1 MIDLTPL
8 DVRKKRGD
16 FRKVVRGYDAAA
28 VDDFLE
34 TVAGRMEELVREQN
48 AMAARVDS
56 MTDAIAAYRDRERA
70 MNEALVSAQ
79 QLREDVRE
87 QAAREAD
94 LVLREARAE
103 AERIVGEARRQ
114 ATGAAEALRRIQG
127 QRVRFLRLFRTLVE
141 RQLAG
146 DRDGRRPQRVPGPRR
161 RGRVRPRRR
170 RAGGLMARAH
180 RADRGGRA
188 GRPRP
193 HERATARR
201 DHPGHGAGRAGRAHP
216 GGDLHPLRGDPR
228 LPPLHRGV
236 AHGAAAP
243 GHAGRQAGGGHAG
256 ALSSL
261 RGLHAAAGHLSRAG
275 DAGAGGGHA
284 DREQRVRGDEPV
296 LGARATWC

>member
-16 FRKVVRGYDAAA
+16 FRPAMRGYDRAA

-34 TVAGRMEELVREQN
+34 TAAARMEELVREQN
-48 AMAARVDS
+48 AMAARLDS

-114 ATGAAEALRRIQG
+114 AGAAAEALKRLQG

-141 RQLAG
+141 RQLAEIEAEE
-146 DRDGRRPQRVPGPRR
+146 DR
-161 RGRVRPRRR
+161 
-170 RAGGLMARAH
+170 
-180 RADRGGRA
+180 
-188 GRPRP
+188 
-193 HERATARR
+193 TAAI
-201 DHPGHGAGRAGRAHP
+201 G
-216 GGDLHPLRGDPR
+216 RGD
-228 LPPLHRGV
+228 
-236 AHGAAAP
+236 ADDSSGASD
-243 GHAGRQAGGGHAG
+243 GQGG
-256 ALSSL
+256 
-261 RGLHAAAGHLSRAG
+261 
-275 DAGAGGGHA
+275 
-284 DREQRVRGDEPV
+284 
-296 LGARATWC
+296 

>member
-16 FRKVVRGYDAAA
+16 FRKVVRGYDPAA

-114 ATGAAEALRRIQG
+114 ATAAAEALRRIQG
-127 QRVRFLRLFRTLVE
+127 QRVRFLRIFRTLVE
-141 RQLAG
+141 RQLQEIEMEE
-146 DRDGRRPQRVPGPRR
+146 DRTGSLG
-161 RGRVRPRRR
+161 
-170 RAGGLMARAH
+170 
-180 RADRGGRA
+180 
-188 GRPRP
+188 
-193 HERATARR
+193 
-201 DHPGHGAGRAGRAHP
+201 
-216 GGDLHPLRGDPR
+216 RGDADESA
-228 LPPLHRGV
+228 LASEG
-236 AHGAAAP
+236 
-243 GHAGRQAGGGHAG
+243 QGG
-256 ALSSL
+256 
-261 RGLHAAAGHLSRAG
+261 
-275 DAGAGGGHA
+275 
-284 DREQRVRGDEPV
+284 
-296 LGARATWC
+296 

>member
-16 FRKVVRGYDAAA
+16 FRKVVRGYDPAA

-48 AMAARVDS
+48 ALAARVDS

-103 AERIVGEARRQ
+103 SDRIVGEARRQ
-114 ATGAAEALRRIQG
+114 ATAAAEALRRLQG

-141 RQLAG
+141 RQLAEIESEE
-146 DRDGRRPQRVPGPRR
+146 DRTPSLG
-161 RGRVRPRRR
+161 
-170 RAGGLMARAH
+170 
-180 RADRGGRA
+180 
-188 GRPRP
+188 
-193 HERATARR
+193 
-201 DHPGHGAGRAGRAHP
+201 
-216 GGDLHPLRGDPR
+216 RGD
-228 LPPLHRGV
+228 
-236 AHGAAAP
+236 ADESSSS
-243 GHAGRQAGGGHAG
+243 HASEGQAG
-256 ALSSL
+256 
-261 RGLHAAAGHLSRAG
+261 
-275 DAGAGGGHA
+275 
-284 DREQRVRGDEPV
+284 
-296 LGARATWC
+296 

>member
-16 FRKVVRGYDAAA
+16 FRKVVRGYDPAA

-48 AMAARVDS
+48 ATASRVDS

-114 ATGAAEALRRIQG
+114 ATAAAEALRRIQG
-127 QRVRFLRLFRTLVE
+127 QRVRFLRIFRTLVE
-141 RQLAG
+141 RQLQEIEMEEDRSGSLGRGDAEDAVAG
-146 DRDGRRPQRVPGPRR
+146 DG
-161 RGRVRPRRR
+161 
-170 RAGGLMARAH
+170 
-180 RADRGGRA
+180 
-188 GRPRP
+188 
-193 HERATARR
+193 
-201 DHPGHGAGRAGRAHP
+201 
-216 GGDLHPLRGDPR
+216 
-228 LPPLHRGV
+228 
-236 AHGAAAP
+236 
-243 GHAGRQAGGGHAG
+243 QAG
-256 ALSSL
+256 
-261 RGLHAAAGHLSRAG
+261 
-275 DAGAGGGHA
+275 
-284 DREQRVRGDEPV
+284 
-296 LGARATWC
+296 

>member
-16 FRKVVRGYDAAA
+16 FRKVVRGYDPAA

-48 AMAARVDS
+48 ALAARVDS

-103 AERIVGEARRQ
+103 ADRIVGEARRQ
-114 ATGAAEALRRIQG
+114 ATAAAEALRRLQG

-141 RQLAG
+141 RQLAEIESEE
-146 DRDGRRPQRVPGPRR
+146 DRTPSLG
-161 RGRVRPRRR
+161 
-170 RAGGLMARAH
+170 
-180 RADRGGRA
+180 
-188 GRPRP
+188 
-193 HERATARR
+193 
-201 DHPGHGAGRAGRAHP
+201 
-216 GGDLHPLRGDPR
+216 RGD
-228 LPPLHRGV
+228 
-236 AHGAAAP
+236 ADESSS
-243 GHAGRQAGGGHAG
+243 HASEGQAG
-256 ALSSL
+256 
-261 RGLHAAAGHLSRAG
+261 
-275 DAGAGGGHA
+275 
-284 DREQRVRGDEPV
+284 
-296 LGARATWC
+296 

>member
-16 FRKVVRGYDAAA
+16 FRKVVRGYDPAS

-48 AMAARVDS
+48 ATASRVDS

-114 ATGAAEALRRIQG
+114 ATAAAEALRRIQG
-127 QRVRFLRLFRTLVE
+127 QRVRFLRIFRTLVE
-141 RQLAG
+141 RQLQEIEMEEDRSGSLGRGDADEAATAG
-146 DRDGRRPQRVPGPRR
+146 DG
-161 RGRVRPRRR
+161 
-170 RAGGLMARAH
+170 
-180 RADRGGRA
+180 
-188 GRPRP
+188 
-193 HERATARR
+193 
-201 DHPGHGAGRAGRAHP
+201 
-216 GGDLHPLRGDPR
+216 
-228 LPPLHRGV
+228 
-236 AHGAAAP
+236 
-243 GHAGRQAGGGHAG
+243 QAG
-256 ALSSL
+256 
-261 RGLHAAAGHLSRAG
+261 
-275 DAGAGGGHA
+275 
-284 DREQRVRGDEPV
+284 
-296 LGARATWC
+296 